1 MMWAFETSKYAASDA
16 PFPIS
21 SYLLILPNSSTS
33 CGPSIKIYDF
43 MKAILIQTIRVHLYS
58 IGDAFGARAMVIL
71 KLLSTDM

>member
-1 MMWAFETSKYAASDA
+1 
-16 PFPIS
+16 
-21 SYLLILPNSSTS
+21 
-33 CGPSIKIYDF
+33 